1 MEQDGDLDALDR
13 LKQGEGFPQELVE
26 ESASA
31 VKHDALENQTV
42 IAEFRSLL
50 DEENAL
56 AVILDDLSKP
66 KKGEGLHLKL
76 VVVTRSDR
84 NGLVWSGMRGQT
96 KPYQMLT

>member
-31 VKHDALENQTV
+31 VKQDALENQTV

-76 VVVTRSDR
+76 VVVTRAAVIQCA
-84 NGLVWSGMRGQT
+84 LGMQNQVGRLPPRRG
-96 KPYQMLT
+96 